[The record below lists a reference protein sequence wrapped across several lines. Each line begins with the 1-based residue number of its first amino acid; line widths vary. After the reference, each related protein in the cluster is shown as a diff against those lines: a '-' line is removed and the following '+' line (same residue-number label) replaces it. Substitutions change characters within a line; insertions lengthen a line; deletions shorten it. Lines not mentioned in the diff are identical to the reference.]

1 MKFRRSEVSVFALA
15 SIFVHL
21 HKTIFLFYMLLF
33 PGQTWD
39 KHSPFKM
46 GKKHWNREEKGVAI
60 KLRKVGTHLKIIKS
74 SIIAV
79 NRQSPANMP
88 CVIPKGPWLN
98 PCPEGWK
105 MWWNRKETVPS
116 TKVLVYLLLKYV

>member
-1 MKFRRSEVSVFALA
+1 M
-15 SIFVHL
+15 
-21 HKTIFLFYMLLF
+21 
-33 PGQTWD
+33 D

-60 KLRKVGTHLKIIKS
+60 KLRKVETHLKIIKS

-116 TKVLVYLLLKYV
+116 TKVLVYL